1 MGRPTLILAALAADA
16 VPGKNFRGI
25 KRLDESENLDSLLL
39 RDADGYGYEF
49 KIPAN
54 PQGESE
60 LAVERTVIRA
70 LAGQGDRVPFEI
82 SEELGSTRDADG
94 LTGVV
99 FRAVEGSEP
108 DLAKLQPGAFSKT
121 LADTLAAIHSLDASV
136 VKSAG
141 LPEYDSTAQLHQRVA
156 ELDRIAGLGRV
167 PSALLGRWESALEDV
182 GLFRYHPT
190 VVHGGIS
197 KENLKLDGQRVTGV
211 TGFQNLRISDPAEDL
226 SWIVGAGL
234 GSTVEDTLLH
244 YRAARPQADENLI
257 QRATLYSELE
267 LGTWLAHCVELGD
280 EAYITQAEELIKELN
295 DQLTASGL
303 RDLRA
308 ASFIGLVA
316 GSAMLPEITNS
327 LPMISQEDESSIQAD
342 EQELPEPTTDEF
354 AATDAA
360 TSDDFSEQEV
370 SFDEFFAEPDQE
382 SKNEPNPDELF

>member
-1 MGRPTLILAALAADA
+1 VGRPTLILAALAADA

-25 KRLDESENLDSLLL
+25 KRLEDSENLDALLL

-54 PQGESE
+54 PQGEGE
-60 LAVERTVIRA
+60 LATERTVIKA
-70 LAGQGDRVPFEI
+70 LAGQQQSLPFEI
-82 SEELGSTRDADG
+82 SLELGTTRDAEG
-94 LTGVV
+94 MIGVV
-99 FRAVEGSEP
+99 FKAVEGSEP
-108 DLAKLQPGAFSKT
+108 DLARLQPGAFSKT
-121 LADTLAAIHSLDASV
+121 LADALAAIHSLDAGV

-156 ELDRIAGLGRV
+156 ELDRIAGIGRV

-190 VVHGGIS
+190 VIHGGVS
-197 KENLKLDGQRVTGV
+197 KESLKLEGQRVVGF
-211 TGFQNLRISDPAEDL
+211 TGFQNLKISDPAEDL

-234 GSTVEDTLLH
+234 GSTVEDTILH

-280 EAYITQAEELIKELN
+280 EAYIAQAEELIKELN
-295 DQLTASGL
+295 EQLSSSTL

-316 GSAMLPEITNS
+316 GSAILPEITNS
-327 LPMISQEDESSIQAD
+327 LPMISEEAEPELGEPETMQVEMAEDSPLA
-342 EQELPEPTTDEF
+342 EQ
-354 AATDAA
+354 
-360 TSDDFSEQEV
+360 TSEEV
-370 SFDEFFAEPDQE
+370 SFDEFFEEQDQG

>member
-25 KRLDESENLDSLLL
+25 KRLEESENLDSLLL
-39 RDADGYGYEF
+39 RDAEGYGYEF

-54 PQGESE
+54 PQGEGE
-60 LAVERTVIRA
+60 LAIERTVIKA
-70 LAGQGDRVPFEI
+70 LAGAQDALPFEI
-82 SEELGSTRDADG
+82 SMELGTTRDANG
-94 LTGVV
+94 TTGVV
-99 FRAVEGSEP
+99 FKAVEGSEP

-121 LADTLAAIHSLDASV
+121 LADALAAIHSLDAAV
-136 VKSAG
+136 VKAAG

-182 GLFRYHPT
+182 GLFRYHPS

-197 KENLKLDGQRVTGV
+197 KENLKLDGQRVIGLK
-211 TGFQNLRISDPAEDL
+211 GFQNLKISDPAEDL

-234 GSTVEDTLLH
+234 GSTIEDTILH
-244 YRAARPQADENLI
+244 YRAVRPQADENLV

-267 LGTWLAHCVELGD
+267 LGSWLAHCVDIGD
-280 EAYITQAEELIKELN
+280 EEYIAQAEELIKELN
-295 DQLTASGL
+295 DQLASSGL

-316 GSAMLPEITNS
+316 GSAILPEITNS
-327 LPMISQEDESSIQAD
+327 LPMISERSEPEAIETAAEFSQAEELPAD
-342 EQELPEPTTDEF
+342 EP
-354 AATDAA
+354 AT
-360 TSDDFSEQEV
+360 EEV
-370 SFDEFFAEPDQE
+370 SFDEFLSDQGE
-382 SKNEPNPDELF
+382 DSKNEPNPDELF